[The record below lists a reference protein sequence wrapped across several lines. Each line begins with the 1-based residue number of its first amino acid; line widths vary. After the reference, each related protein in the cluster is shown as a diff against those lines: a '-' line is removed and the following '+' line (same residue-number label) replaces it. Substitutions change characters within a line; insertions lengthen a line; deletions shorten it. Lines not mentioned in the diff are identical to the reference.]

1 MFIVSPPKGA
11 DTLVFSL
18 GTESFSDE
26 GPSLSVEPGS
36 STWGVP
42 AETPKRGLNG
52 HSHRNGHAVAR
63 ADSVRPPVASPRIHH
78 PILRE
83 ITEGQARLQKGLDAS
98 VAIYPQYGDHLRTS
112 DGVAVIPREGLGRL
126 WDADST
132 QSFDDFLH
140 FALSQTLNMQ
150 NTVEKIW
157 QRTRIDWANPQ
168 SHVTI
173 AAMASLVYVAPIY
186 YFLFKY
192 VQKPDAGVLDVL
204 IASFVINT
212 LVGAIPG
219 GLHWEYVRT
228 RLEATRS
235 ILARWSNKM
244 DLDRIFP
251 TLAHSNGI
259 PDFLRFNDQAKMAV
273 ILVKLATELGPYLV
287 EIILDKD
294 IKAALADSTTLLHD
308 QERKLLEDTERDLAA
323 GQNIVAEV
331 MAVRHEMGIER
342 GKTRVDD
349 DKIVINSLSATAV
362 ASAVTTAGAMVYL
375 FGPPET
381 SPNTNALL
389 TVFTLQY
396 LLGSTINHYFMQLVH
411 MNLWDFKVRPLLVKF
426 QNALG
431 IKLSPSL
438 DGEMGQPENFRS
450 RSIYDSLRVS
460 TTIFGRVLEILCLR
474 LRAKNNRT
482 PEEDARLNRWLAL
495 LAETKPILR
504 AINHRL
510 DAIDAVDKARK

>member
-1 MFIVSPPKGA
+1 MLTVSPPKGA
-11 DTLVFSL
+11 DTLVFYSDT
-18 GTESFSDE
+18 GIPPDE
-26 GPSLSVEPGS
+26 GLGLSIDSVPSV
-36 STWGVP
+36 WGVP
-42 AETPKRGLNG
+42 TEPQKKEGLNG
-52 HSHRNGHAVAR
+52 YKNGHAVAGTLR
-63 ADSVRPPVASPRIHH
+63 HRPLEAFHPEPARIETGSLGSWCDVDSAQSP
-78 PILRE
+78 
-83 ITEGQARLQKGLDAS
+83 
-98 VAIYPQYGDHLRTS
+98 GDF
-112 DGVAVIPREGLGRL
+112 V
-126 WDADST
+126 
-132 QSFDDFLH
+132 H
-140 FALSQTLNMQ
+140 FALSQALSMQ
-150 NTVEKIW
+150 DTVAQVW
-157 QRTRIDWANPQ
+157 NRTRVDWVNPQ
-168 SHVTI
+168 SH
-173 AAMASLVYVAPIY
+173 AAVVAMTSLVYVAPIY

-259 PDFLRFNDQAKMAV
+259 PDFSRFNDQAKMAV

-287 EIILDKD
+287 EIILDQD
-294 IKAALADSTTLLHD
+294 IKAALAEPETLLHE

-323 GQNIVAEV
+323 GQDIVAEV
-331 MAVRHEMGIER
+331 AAVRHEMGIER
-342 GKTRVDD
+342 IQKSSNEVIDD
-349 DKIVINSLSATAV
+349 EIVINLLSATALTSGV
-362 ASAVTTAGAMVYL
+362 ITLGAMVYL
-375 FGPPET
+375 FGPPEA

-411 MNLWDFKVRPLLVKF
+411 MNLWDFKIRPLLVKF

-431 IKLSPSL
+431 VKLSPSL
-438 DGEMGQPENFRS
+438 DGDMGQPENFRA

-482 PEEDARLNRWLAL
+482 PEEDVRLNRWLAL
-495 LAETKPILR
+495 LAETKPVLK

-510 DAIDAVDKARK
+510 DAIDAEDKTRK